1 MTAIGANARQIIGE
15 MSRSF
20 ESIGLGQQQVKNVFQ
35 SFGSLGDDLVP
46 FADRMVD
53 HMNLGPDRIGAEVLH
68 DVRGGKSES
77 DVGFKWTDLERG
89 YKELEGATGYK
100 EQLNMAGYKEQL
112 GATGYKEQPG
122 VAGYKEQL
130 VTTGYKESR
139 ADYKELWDKWQP
151 AGVQA
156 EQMAFRADPV
166 KAGGADL
173 SKPIPAADFK
183 STTPLQDVAG
193 HHVYGLDGKGDT
205 IAGAGRAGSSGDL
218 RPVSALATPL
228 TSLAGAAISTPGR
241 LAMQEPFPPGVSG
254 APRLPLERISDV
266 LQAGGGTLRT
276 HLESSGGKEADSAL
290 RSALEKFNRMSDLIH
305 DMGRLLADMNRN
317 LLR

>member
-1 MTAIGANARQIIGE
+1 MTAIGANANQMIGE
-15 MSRSF
+15 MSRTF

-35 SFGSLGDDLVP
+35 SFGGLGDDLVR

-53 HMNLGPDRIGAEVLH
+53 HMNLGPDKIGAEVLH

-100 EQLNMAGYKEQL
+100 EQLGVKDYKEHL
-112 GATGYKEQPG
+112 GTTGYKEQPG
-122 VAGYKEQL
+122 MAGYKELQ
-130 VTTGYKESR
+130 
-139 ADYKELWDKWQP
+139 ADYKLLWDKSQP

-156 EQMAFRADPV
+156 EQMAFRADHI
-166 KAGGADL
+166 KTGGKDL

-183 STTPLQDVAG
+183 FTTPLQNVAG

-205 IAGAGRAGSSGDL
+205 ITGAGRAGSSGDL
-218 RPVSALATPL
+218 SPVSALATPL
-228 TSLAGAAISTPGR
+228 TSLAGATVSTPGR
-241 LAMQEPFPPGVSG
+241 LAVQEPFPLAIAGT
-254 APRLPLERISDV
+254 PRLALERMTET
-266 LQAGGGTLRT
+266 LQTGGTKLRT
-276 HLESSGGKEADSAL
+276 HLESIGGQQADSAL
-290 RSALEKFNRMSDLIH
+290 RAALEKFDRMSGLIH
-305 DMGRLLADMNRN
+305 DIGRLLADMNRN